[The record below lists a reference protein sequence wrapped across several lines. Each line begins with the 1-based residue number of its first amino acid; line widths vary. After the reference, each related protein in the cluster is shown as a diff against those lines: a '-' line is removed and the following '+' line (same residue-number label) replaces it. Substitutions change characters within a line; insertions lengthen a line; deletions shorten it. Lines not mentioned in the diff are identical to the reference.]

1 MKKLASLLAVTSLLG
16 GAGVSFPAYA
26 EPPAEQANA
35 VFDMGVKV
43 GDTLPKVNGA
53 VLSVVGSDGEHADFD
68 SLKGNNG
75 LVVAFVRSAD
85 WCPYCKKQMIDLETV
100 AADLEAKGFPLVALS
115 YDAPET
121 LAKFKAKQE
130 LSYSLVSD
138 TNSANIKA
146 FDLLNDAYKEGSKAY
161 GVPHPAVYIID
172 NEGVVKAKL
181 MEEGF
186 KNRPASEVVFQA
198 VDVVSKAAAE

>member
-16 GAGVSFPAYA
+16 GALSLPAFA
-26 EPPAEQANA
+26 EHHAEQAPA
-35 VFDMGVKV
+35 VFDVGVKV
-43 GDTLPKVNGA
+43 GETIPMAEGGL
-53 VLSVVGSDGEHADFD
+53 LSVIGSDGEKADFD
-68 SLKGNNG
+68 SLKGDKG

-85 WCPYCKKQMIDLETV
+85 WCPYCKKQMIDLDAIAESV
-100 AADLEAKGFPLVALS
+100 ATQGYPLVAVS
-115 YDAPET
+115 YDAPEK
-121 LAKFKAKQE
+121 LAKFKMKNE
-130 LSYSLVSD
+130 LSYTLASD
-138 TNSANIKA
+138 TGSANIKA
-146 FDLLNDAYKEGSKAY
+146 FGLLNDAYKEGSKAH

-198 VDVVSKAAAE
+198 VDVVSKAVSE